1 MSANKG
7 RAPARE
13 HPLPPFNLQ
22 DAEKIIR
29 SLTPALRAHGRWIH
43 RVHSALICRT
53 GTSPVIVE
61 PDGPRG
67 SELGRWL
74 ADEEHEFILGH
85 PDHAT
90 AVEEHRHVHALARSL
105 CNAVDAGR
113 PIAPEEYE
121 EFAECVRRLD
131 RSLEALVKELWDLVR
146 HTDPLTGIA
155 TRHVMLSRMQ
165 EERERVRRTGTVT
178 SICMADIDYF
188 KQINDTHGH
197 SGGDAVLEAVS
208 SYFVANLRRY
218 DQVCRYGGEEFV
230 VMLPNTAPQQA
241 VPIIDRLRRG
251 LGELYIRLGTGEKI
265 TVTASFGIALLS
277 PDQPIAVSLERADQA
292 MYAAKRAGR
301 NQVRVWQTAEAKGT
315 GAG

>member
-1 MSANKG
+1 M
-7 RAPARE
+7 
-13 HPLPPFNLQ
+13 
-22 DAEKIIR
+22 
-29 SLTPALRAHGRWIH
+29 
-43 RVHSALICRT
+43 
-53 GTSPVIVE
+53 
-61 PDGPRG
+61 
-67 SELGRWL
+67 
-74 ADEEHEFILGH
+74 
-85 PDHAT
+85 
-90 AVEEHRHVHALARSL
+90 HALARSL

-131 RSLEALVKELWDLVR
+131 RSLEALVKELWDFVR

-251 LGELYIRLGTGEKI
+251 LGELLHSARHRASRSR
-265 TVTASFGIALLS
+265 VTASFGIALLS